1 MNLLPHQI
9 KIRALHNDVIITEM
23 NFDEIKTSSGIVLRS
38 DNGKSHGVRPRWG
51 KVYAI
56 GPDQTDVKIGQW
68 ILVEHGRWTRGVK
81 IDDGDGEKVIQKVD
95 VNCIMAVSDQ
105 APSFEDDFIPNS
117 I

>member
-9 KIRALHNDVIITEM
+9 KIRALHDDVIITEM

-68 ILVEHGRWTRGVK
+68 ILVEHGRWTRELRSMMVMVK
-81 IDDGDGEKVIQKVD
+81 K
-95 VNCIMAVSDQ
+95 
-105 APSFEDDFIPNS
+105 
-117 I
+117 